1 MSWGGGGF
9 KGEENFNQNNNNGA
23 IHTLS
28 QISKY
33 VMETDSEGEW
43 EDLFITAREYIL
55 VITTL
60 KEMGH
65 SQLSIPM
72 QVDNPTSDGIMD

>member
-1 MSWGGGGF
+1 M
-9 KGEENFNQNNNNGA
+9 
-23 IHTLS
+23 
-28 QISKY
+28 
-33 VMETDSEGEW
+33 METDSEVEW